1 MTKPATVFFTGMDTF
16 DAEQLAVLFHEINR
30 RTGSRWTL
38 GSDAESASVLVID
51 VDTLY
56 GHMTWLHAQNSGQI
70 VVALTTGEHADADHV
85 LHRPVTP
92 DAMRRLLLGLSKD
105 SGPDADM
112 NAAAA
117 PTPTPAPA
125 PAPTPAT
132 TDTLEEP
139 ARIATPVAAA
149 VTSPPVQRE
158 TPAPAPVAAP
168 ASPAT
173 FEDSAPT
180 TAASPYLIDVLL
192 ADEPPQGAQKFEL
205 VGHGTLAFD
214 RSRKVFAA
222 GSGIREYL
230 PYTQVALENG
240 AIRTIGEAE
249 FDALCQS
256 TGGTQPLARLL
267 WLAALG
273 GNAGKA
279 PVGGPNAR
287 FRLRKWPQIERE
299 FPKHFRIATAMMK
312 GFHSPTEFAE
322 QSGAS
327 VPEVNDFI
335 AASLT
340 TGHAEAEAPVPT
352 ETAPAPTQKRL
363 FDRLRGGR

>member
-1 MTKPATVFFTGMDTF
+1 MTKPATVFFTGMDTS

-92 DAMRRLLLGLSKD
+92 DAMRRLLLGLSTD

-117 PTPTPAPA
+117 PTPAPA
-125 PAPTPAT
+125 TAT
-132 TDTLEEP
+132 TDTPEEP
-139 ARIATPVAAA
+139 ARIATPAAAA
-149 VTSPPVQRE
+149 VASPPVQRE

-173 FEDSAPT
+173 AEDSAPT
-180 TAASPYLIDVLL
+180 TAASHYLIDVLL
-192 ADEPPQGAQKFEL
+192 ADGPPPGAQKFEL
-205 VGHGTLAFD
+205 AGHGTLAFD
-214 RSRKVFAA
+214 RSRKVFAG

-240 AIRTIGEAE
+240 AIRTIGEVE

-273 GNAGKA
+273 GNAGKT

-335 AASLT
+335 VASLT
-340 TGHAEAEAPVPT
+340 SGYAEAEAPPTST